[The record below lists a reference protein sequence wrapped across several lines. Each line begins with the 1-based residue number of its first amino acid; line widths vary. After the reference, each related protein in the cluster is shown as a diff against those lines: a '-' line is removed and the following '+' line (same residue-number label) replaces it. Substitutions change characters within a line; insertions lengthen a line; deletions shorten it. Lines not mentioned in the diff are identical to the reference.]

1 MLSSRIKLTGSKIEC
16 MRKSF
21 STTAQIP
28 ADQMH
33 SQGTWLL
40 TFIESPLVDIRN
52 TSLQDPPKHLS
63 FLQQAPCCQASLHCD
78 GSCGCHRDAPVPCGP
93 TPISRGARWHPAA
106 VVQLPN
112 LQRHR
117 TRWNGHLA
125 SPDTFRCQ
133 ALSLSSCNL
142 STTRPQA
149 LGQRE
154 ILAGL
159 RSQTFSHKDI
169 RQVPH
174 TAFRSGK
181 LNKPYSILVH
191 PSEMEQDRTSRG
203 MAHCKY
209 VGENETVDKLQSFTA
224 RQRLK
229 TSSFQFMRDSIES
242 CNALR
247 TTGNPD
253 KGPSRSSGA

>member
-28 ADQMH
+28 AAQMH

-125 SPDTFRCQ
+125 SPDTFPCQ
-133 ALSLSSCNL
+133 ALSLSLCNL
-142 STTRPQA
+142 STTRRQA
-149 LGQRE
+149 NGQNV
-154 ILAGL
+154 ILSGL
-159 RSQTFSHKDI
+159 RSQAFSRGDSSSPTH
-169 RQVPH
+169 H
-174 TAFRSGK
+174 FRVWKNST
-181 LNKPYSILVH
+181 NCMLVH
-191 PSEMEQDRTSRG
+191 PSGVEPNRTSTAMASSTRKLEVYELRG
-203 MAHCKY
+203 
-209 VGENETVDKLQSFTA
+209 
-224 RQRLK
+224 
-229 TSSFQFMRDSIES
+229 SS
-242 CNALR
+242 ALEP
-247 TTGNPD
+247 GCV
-253 KGPSRSSGA
+253 